1 MKQATRSF
9 LTASEAGRLLDP
21 PLTPAGIRAA
31 ANRGALPVA
40 ARTRGGQRLFSM
52 SDIERFRAQRQTR
65 EAKDG
70 QR

>member
-1 MKQATRSF
+1 MKHATRSF

-40 ARTRGGQRLFSM
+40 ACTQNGQRLFSM
-52 SDIERFRAQRQTR
+52 SDIERFRAQRQRR
-65 EAKDG
+65 EPKNG
-70 QR
+70 